1 MSYTLETKTGKYI
14 DTPLTN
20 FPVSEDVWN
29 RMMDVTSSLMPL
41 VTQYNEYFKQG
52 NITACN
58 ALMESNPGLK
68 DCFFNAEK
76 FNWMRDAIIAVQR
89 FFLEEVEQ
97 LIADTAQNAVGI
109 NDTPTAEQASI
120 VAYSAE
126 KVNQLLQNISELASQ
141 SADTLNQKIDRLH
154 NHRTI
159 TLTAAGWSDTYPYS
173 QTVEVPGITADDHM
187 KVIDIYAAEDA
198 TLEQIN
204 ACKKAAGLLMH
215 STGGVADGAL
225 TFRAYKKPAI
235 DFQIVTEGA

>member
-1 MSYTLETKTGKYI
+1 MSYTLESKTGKYI

-58 ALMESNPGLK
+58 ALVESNPGLK
-68 DCFFNAEK
+68 DCFFDAEK

-89 FFLEEVEQ
+89 YFLEDVEQ
-97 LIADTAQNAVGI
+97 FITDTAQNALGI
-109 NDTPTAEQASI
+109 NDNPTAEQANI

-126 KVNQLLQNISELASQ
+126 KVNQLLQNITDLAAQ
-141 SADTLNQKIDRLH
+141 SNDTLNQKIDRLH

-159 TLTAAGWSDTYPYS
+159 TLTASGWSDDYPFT
-173 QTVEVPGITADDHM
+173 QIVDVPGITANDSI
-187 KVIDIYAAEDA
+187 KVIDIYATADA
-198 TLEQIN
+198 ALEEIKT
-204 ACKKAAGLLMH
+204 AKKAAGHLMH
-215 STGGVADGAL
+215 SVGGVTDGKL
-225 TFRAYKKPAI
+225 IFKAYKKPSV
-235 DFQIVTEGA
+235 DFQIITEGA

>member
-1 MSYTLETKTGKYI
+1 MSYTLESKTGKYI

-58 ALMESNPGLK
+58 ALVESNPGLK

-89 FFLEEVEQ
+89 YFLEDVEQ
-97 LIADTAQNAVGI
+97 FIKDTAQNAIGI
-109 NDTPTAEQASI
+109 HDNPDAGQADI
-120 VAYSAE
+120 VAYSAK
-126 KVNQLLQNISELASQ
+126 KVNELLQNITELASQ
-141 SADTLNQKIDRLH
+141 SNETLNQKIDRLH

-159 TLTAAGWSDTYPYS
+159 TLTADGWNDAYPYS
-173 QTVEVPGITADDHM
+173 QTVEVPGITADDSI
-187 KVIDIYAAEDA
+187 KVIDIYAPADA
-198 TLEQIN
+198 TLEQIKSY
-204 ACKKAAGLLMH
+204 KKAAGLLMH
-215 STGGVADGAL
+215 STGGVTDGQL
-225 TFRAYKKPAI
+225 TFKAYKKPAV
-235 DFQIVTEGA
+235 DFQIITEGA